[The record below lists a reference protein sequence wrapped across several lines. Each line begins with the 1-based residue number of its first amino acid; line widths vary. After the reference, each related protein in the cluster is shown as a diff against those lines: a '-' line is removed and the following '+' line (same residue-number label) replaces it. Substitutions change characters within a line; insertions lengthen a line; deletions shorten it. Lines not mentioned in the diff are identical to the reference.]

1 MASRTA
7 LALAPPESEL
17 CARLVEIGL
26 GTPAMGYG
34 VPVPWPVLLLSPS
47 PVAGVS
53 TILPKFL
60 YPSIRAG
67 CYLPPAARTLVS
79 VAGSVLRC
87 PTTEIQTGAT
97 SSY

>member
-53 TILPKFL
+53 TILQIFSTLPFVLAATFL
-60 YPSIRAG
+60 LLLVHWFQ
-67 CYLPPAARTLVS
+67 LPARFCDVQ
-79 VAGSVLRC
+79 
-87 PTTEIQTGAT
+87 PQ
-97 SSY
+97 